1 MPDFIAKQSSRFD
14 YTKGIYVESGYIP
27 DSMISELR
35 NNVPFDVWWVQ
46 DAPGSTDGYQLS
58 SKVRY
63 TEFRSSRGTQYESW
77 ALSPDLSASFKVD
90 GGVIDVPVLELSNQ
104 EFFGRYSPVGPDVRS
119 KLLDSLDRLFG
130 VSIIVSRHLMPERGS
145 VVLSA
150 DEIAEARAEVS
161 ELLRRPLSSGHV
173 KIRREFSGRLSG
185 IGCAILDSLERKGRP
200 FSLAFAMAEHVD
212 PLRRTNAPKVVS
224 GKDPRNFRPLTL
236 DAILARSF
244 SDPTAPVSA
253 REKTQKA
260 EEVHQDIVRRLFLE
274 LDALKQFALFDSE
287 FMDVGIFEPANLS
300 TPRHIIEVK
309 SITADNIESQVE
321 KGLVQLARS
330 QFYFG
335 TKDVS
340 YHLVLQKAD
349 LTIPDWLMAISVRL
363 NVAVHWIDLSVAGP
377 DFCPGLFKSL

>member
-1 MPDFIAKQSSRFD
+1 MPDFIAKQTSRFD
-14 YTKGIYVESGYIP
+14 YTKGIYVESRYIP
-27 DSMISELR
+27 DSMISALR

-46 DAPGSTDGYQLS
+46 DAPGTTDGYRLS
-58 SKVRY
+58 AKVRY
-63 TEFRSSRGTQYESW
+63 TEFRLSRGTQYESW
-77 ALSPDLSASFKVD
+77 ALSPDLSSSFKVD
-90 GGVIDVPVLELSNQ
+90 GGIVDVPVVELSDQ
-104 EFFGRYSPVGPDVRS
+104 EFSGRYSPVGPDVRS
-119 KLLDSLDRLFG
+119 KLQDSLDRLFG
-130 VSIIVSRHLMPERGS
+130 VSIIVSRNLMPERGA

-150 DEIAEARAEVS
+150 NEIEEARVEVS
-161 ELLRRPLSSGHV
+161 ELLKRPLSSGHI
-173 KIRREFSGRLSG
+173 KLRREFSGRLSG

-200 FSLAFAMAEHVD
+200 FALAFAMAEHVD

-236 DAILARSF
+236 DSILARGF
-244 SDPTAPVSA
+244 SDPTAPVSG
-253 REKTQKA
+253 REKTQRA

-287 FMDVGIFEPANLS
+287 FMDVGIFAPVNLS
-300 TPRHIIEVK
+300 APRHVIEVK

-349 LTIPDWLMAISVRL
+349 LAVPDWLMAIAARL
-363 NVAVHWIDLSVAGP
+363 NVAVHWIDLGVAGP
-377 DFCPGLFKSL
+377 GSCPGLFKSL